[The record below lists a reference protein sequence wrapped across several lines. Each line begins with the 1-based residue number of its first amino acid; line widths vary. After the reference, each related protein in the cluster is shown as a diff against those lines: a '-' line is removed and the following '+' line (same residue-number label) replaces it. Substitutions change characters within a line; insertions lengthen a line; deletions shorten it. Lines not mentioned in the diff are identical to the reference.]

1 MLPHLAGLLLIHLA
15 GHIYEP
21 LINSLLELL
30 LPPLDLVDL
39 GDSAAILGKILGEID
54 LGVVSL
60 VVFLEVLLR
69 EEEFGTVLALHN
81 ALLLFGRQTH
91 QVFVGP
97 QSLLFDLE
105 LLFHCFQV
113 LHLSFELGFKVLGLR
128 VPLAALGVQYLV
140 HTLEVVLSV

>member
-81 ALLLFGRQTH
+81 ALLLFSRQTH
-91 QVFVGP
+91 
-97 QSLLFDLE
+97 
-105 LLFHCFQV
+105 
-113 LHLSFELGFKVLGLR
+113 
-128 VPLAALGVQYLV
+128 
-140 HTLEVVLSV
+140 